1 MKIFTMFVAWAL
13 AIPIVALGA
22 TGSGATSPSNSADGI
37 SLTRDELHFQRI
49 CMAGNDVC
57 RYVDIHLFSA
67 REVEVQALTY
77 VRLNDVTQVSAFNK
91 MMAEREKTDPTS
103 LTTKRSVSKYDPVSK
118 KWQTVAGWRGCA
130 GCLNVE
136 RTLRRPG
143 THWVRLFTIGNRT
156 IRPNSYLVKTV
167 TVGRYQHTYVKV
179 RASAAEGVAIYAD
192 ERLDSTHMPAPIRRP
207 DGAFVA
213 LMRSDWVKSTLP
225 DYITISTMP
234 SYSAVARTYLDKE
247 QSIISRPNGL
257 PVFTGSNTHA
267 VINKVVKYI
276 SSLKLHGQA
285 DTFGAFPHRGVDEI
299 LKGKSAD
306 CKDYATLVIAALHKS
321 GIPAYATLFN
331 QSGLAPL
338 SYTVPSHW
346 SNHVIVYVPKIKRFI
361 DMTAVIGSRGKIGWT
376 KSASLY
382 KGDIA
387 LSTMSGTFVL
397 IY

>member
-1 MKIFTMFVAWAL
+1 M
-13 AIPIVALGA
+13 
-22 TGSGATSPSNSADGI
+22 
-37 SLTRDELHFQRI
+37 SLTKDEANFQRL

-67 REVEVQALTY
+67 KELAIQALTY
-77 VRLNDVTQVSAFNK
+77 VRVNDATEVSAFNK
-91 MMAEREKTDPTS
+91 MMAEREKTDPTG
-103 LTTKRSVSKYDPVSK
+103 LTTKRSVSKYDPASK
-118 KWQTVAGWRGCA
+118 KWQTVAGWRGCT

-136 RTLRRPG
+136 LTLRRPG
-143 THWVRLFTIGNRT
+143 TYWVRLATIGNRA

-167 TVGRYQHTYVKV
+167 AVGRYQHTYVKV
-179 RASAAEGVAIYAD
+179 RASAAEGVTIYAD
-192 ERLDSTHMPAPIRRP
+192 ERLDSTHMPAPIRRS

-213 LMRSDWVKSTLP
+213 LMKSGWVKSALP

-234 SYSAVARTYLDKE
+234 SYRAVARTYLDKE

-257 PVFTGSNTHA
+257 PAFTGSNTHE
-267 VINKVVKYI
+267 VLSRVVKYI
-276 SSLKLHGQA
+276 SSLKLNGQA
-285 DTFGAFPHRGVDEI
+285 DTFGAFPDRGVDEI
-299 LKGKSAD
+299 LKGRSAD

-321 GIPAYATLFN
+321 GISAYAVLFN

-346 SNHVIVYVPKIKRFI
+346 SNHVIVYVPKIKKFI
-361 DMTAVIGSRGKIGWT
+361 DMTAVIGSRGKIGWA
-376 KSASLY
+376 KSAGPY